1 MEKTPESFE
10 EIQKKNVE
18 TVKKDFTKAIEAYQP
33 EHAIL
38 IMGKNVPINVP
49 IEGQPNEY
57 KFTMNIT
64 ENICPERLDNFI
76 NVLTAD
82 ATRLKKQKAGKK
94 RFWLPSDN

>member
-1 MEKTPESFE
+1 MENKPESFE

-18 TVKKDFTKAIEAYQP
+18 TVKKDFTKAIEAFQP

-38 IMGKNVPINVP
+38 IMGKNVP